1 MKIFMTYYILS
12 GLITARI
19 AYKDYDAMVE
29 DIPLLRYINKEVLVF
44 IQFLTGFLQLPFICI
59 LKIQGLFL
67 DVKISR
73 LEKETKR
80 LKDKIELNKK
90 TMAEAKEAKITLA
103 PHIRIEDFASED
115 KLYTHI
121 ISKMEIS
128 LGDYI
133 GTISWV
139 IIYHEEAKYFSRYYL
154 VIKDNLISFCV
165 ENTLK
170 DYIKDKWIVT
180 VTIEN
185 PYYKPQP
192 TK

>member
-1 MKIFMTYYILS
+1 MTYYILS

-19 AYKDYDAMVE
+19 AYKDYDEMVE
-29 DIPLLRYINKEVLVF
+29 DIPLLGYINKEVVVF
-44 IQFLTGFLQLPFICI
+44 IQFLTGFLQFPFICI

-67 DVKISR
+67 DLKIAQ
-73 LEKETKR
+73 LEKETTR

-115 KLYTHI
+115 TLYTHI

-128 LGDYI
+128 LRDYI

-139 IIYHEEAKYFSRYYL
+139 IIYHEEAKYFSRYYI

-165 ENTLK
+165 ENSLK
-170 DYIKDKWIVT
+170 HYIKDKWILT
-180 VTIEN
+180 ATIDN
-185 PYYKPQP
+185 PYHKPEP
-192 TK
+192 AK